1 MAGREG
7 HFVSLIPKQMNNLFK
22 IEIRVFLF
30 FSTVDY
36 MPFISSGGIV
46 HVLFSVI
53 FSGFKIPVVSSF
65 M

>member
-1 MAGREG
+1 MAG
-7 HFVSLIPKQMNNLFK
+7 IK
-22 IEIRVFLF
+22 IEIRVFLFF

-46 HVLFSVI
+46 HVMFSVT
-53 FSGFKIPVVSSF
+53 FSGFKIPAVSSF